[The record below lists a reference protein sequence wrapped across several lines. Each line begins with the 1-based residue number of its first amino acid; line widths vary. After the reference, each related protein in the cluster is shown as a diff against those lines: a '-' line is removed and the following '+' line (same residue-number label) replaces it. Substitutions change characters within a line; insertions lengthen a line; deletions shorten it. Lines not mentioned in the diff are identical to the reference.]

1 MLNIVSYNNF
11 EEVFEYLYQ
20 INVFPANNN
29 YDNKETLDNEAL
41 DNEALDNEEDL
52 DKNLSFLYGIV
63 FWVYIN
69 TFIIL

>member
-1 MLNIVSYNNF
+1 MMLNIVSYNNF

-29 YDNKETLDNEAL
+29 YDNKEAL
-41 DNEALDNEEDL
+41 DNEAL

>member
-1 MLNIVSYNNF
+1 MMLNIVSYNNF

-41 DNEALDNEEDL
+41 DNEEDL